1 MTLEQIKAKAIS
13 AIELGLDF
21 ETVIMI
27 AAEQIRMLKERE
39 RSRYEKRRKD
49 SLQQSNNGC

>member
-1 MTLEQIKAKAIS
+1 MLTLEQIKAKAIS

-27 AAEQIRMLKERE
+27 AAEQIKQLKEYERRE
-39 RSRYEKRRKD
+39 KGE
-49 SLQQSNNGC
+49 